1 MQVLDKNQAEATM
14 NNQEEAILEK
24 VMEEEIQQQV
34 ETLDTPQ
41 VKQVETLEN
50 TAQVEETTSQQVETL
65 EDTPQVEDTTEVKA
79 TPKAKARKKP
89 SKPQEHMEKLTRA
102 EMLEC
107 RDICKQMETLL
118 KRIENVDGLKDKM
131 IKLLTKDKKKNIK
144 INGETINLHDSNYI
158 VIDVV

>member
-1 MQVLDKNQAEATM
+1 
-14 NNQEEAILEK
+14 
-24 VMEEEIQQQV
+24 MEQ
-34 ETLDTPQ
+34 
-41 VKQVETLEN
+41 
-50 TAQVEETTSQQVETL
+50 ETTQQQVETL
-65 EDTPQVEDTTEVKA
+65 EDAPQVEETAQQAVETLEANQVENTTEVKA

-89 SKPQEHMEKLTRA
+89 SKPQEQMEKLTRA

-131 IKLLTKDKKKNIK
+131 VKHLTKDKKKNIK